1 MELSLLHFG
10 HRIESPPL
18 YGSQLGE
25 LDDVAQDQDSIGE
38 EQEPVCRCLSS
49 EVVEQAGQQKQKRSD
64 HYQLGHLLHIL
75 RSRWSKI
82 HSGLA
87 AHQIALSSA
96 VLPRPVSIIA
106 SSRASASLIS
116 VLRFIWHRFQFLHRQ

>member
-49 EVVEQAGQQKQKRSD
+49 AAIEEAGQQEQKRRD
-64 HYQLGHLLHIL
+64 HY
-75 RSRWSKI
+75 
-82 HSGLA
+82 
-87 AHQIALSSA
+87 
-96 VLPRPVSIIA
+96 
-106 SSRASASLIS
+106 
-116 VLRFIWHRFQFLHRQ
+116 